1 MPLVIFTCPW
11 FSDTAHRYIEAATSL
26 LDVQLGVISETPL
39 ETMAPQLQKRIAGHW
54 RVPSVLD
61 ASQVAW
67 AARELSQRHGPI
79 HRIFSGQEQ
88 VQVVMAQVREWLGIR
103 GADVQ
108 TALNFRD
115 KARMKAIFQAHGLP
129 CARHRLVAS
138 PDDAWAFAAETG
150 FPLVVKPPAGA
161 ASQSTFRV
169 DTPEALG
176 QALTAAQPSQ
186 DQPAL
191 LEEFIV
197 GSEHSFDCYVLDGQP
212 LFHSLTH
219 YYPSPLE
226 VLNHP
231 WMQWT
236 VVLPREIDV
245 PEYDDIRDAAF
256 RALHVL
262 GMGTGMTHME
272 WFRRRDGSL
281 AISEIAARPPGAQ
294 FTTLISRAHDFDAVQ
309 AWVRLLVYE
318 TFDPPTRKYAAGGAY
333 LRGMGEGRVKAV
345 NGLDQVY
352 REVGHLVT
360 DFKVPQVGQPKAE
373 SYEGEGYIIVRHPE
387 TEVVRRA
394 LERIVS
400 LARVELAE

>member
-1 MPLVIFTCPW
+1 MPLVIFACPW

-39 ETMAPQLQKRIAGHW
+39 ETMAPQLQMRIAGHW
-54 RVPSVLD
+54 RVSSVLD

-67 AARELSQRHGPI
+67 AAQELSQRHGPI

-103 GADVQ
+103 GADVE

-169 DTPEALG
+169 DTPEAFG
-176 QALTAAQPSQ
+176 QALAVAQPSQ

-245 PEYDDIRDAAF
+245 PEYDDIRAAAY

-272 WFRRRDGSL
+272 WFRRRDGSV

-309 AWVRLLVYE
+309 AWVKLLVYE

-345 NGLDQVY
+345 HGLDAVY

-387 TEVVRRA
+387 TEVVRHA

-400 LARVELAE
+400 LARIELGE